1 VPRPHVV
8 LEGDFRVPTSLALIN
23 RELGRRL
30 AVHPAFDF
38 TAVEHALPDLRVEI
52 APELTGCMV
61 APDQLAGT
69 PDVRIWHR
77 WPPALQRLP
86 ARRFIL
92 MQPWEFGELPI
103 AWRDA
108 ALDEVDQIWAYSG
121 YVKGIYERAGIP
133 PEKVVV
139 VPLGVD
145 PERFTPQ
152 GPKLDLPARGL
163 RALFVGGSIRR
174 KGIDVA
180 VNAFLTAFSASD
192 DVTLVIKDFA
202 QLYPTNNLGAQVAE
216 IAARDGVAHIL
227 YYDGMLTDADVAVP
241 KLRRLPRALSR
252 RGLRSAGARGDGV
265 RPAGHRDGRWRNR
278 RLRRRR
284 GRLPHR
290 GVTFVLSA
298 RPRTVRNGRERL
310 AARAQRRRRRDGAPA
325 LFRGPRPARAPRI
338 GRRGARSHLDLGPDR
353 RDRVRGDRYSFAMIV
368 PASSGFSIV
377 L

>member
-1 VPRPHVV
+1 MPRPHVV

-227 YYDGMLTDADVAVP
+227 YYDGMLTDADVAALYRSCDVFLAP
-241 KLRRLPRALSR
+241 YRGEGFGLPVLEAMACGLPVIVTAGGATDDFVDDAVGFRIAASRSYYPPGQGPSEMVASGWLLEPNGGDVVTALRRCFED
-252 RGLRSAGARGDGV
+252 RGLR
-265 RPAGHRDGRWRNR
+265 
-278 RLRRRR
+278 
-284 GRLPHR
+284 
-290 GVTFVLSA
+290 
-298 RPRTVRNGRERL
+298 ERL
-310 AARAQRRRRRDGAPA
+310 GSAAAARARTWTWDRTGAIA
-325 LFRGPRPARAPRI
+325 CEAIAT
-338 GRRGARSHLDLGPDR
+338 
-353 RDRVRGDRYSFAMIV
+353 
-368 PASSGFSIV
+368 ASR
-377 L
+377 